1 MADFKEKYREI
12 LDLLHDAQDEIK
24 DLHRQARSKYSGL
37 GQHTVVIKGGVEDQD
52 QVLMDQGSDDA
63 DDDDDST
70 ANLHS
75 FDTNFS
81 GNFKQQTRQYRRNIE
96 LFTMLEVFFFCQ
108 NINLMVGTLYNIS
121 PHHITFNILFIKL
134 HCTLHAPN
142 CRPVV
147 QIFQPSLP
155 PLLLVYVFTISYC
168 GMRALIIS
176 GWENVW

>member
-1 MADFKEKYREI
+1 MFQVVEAQAKLKRFTAENAEVSAQLEIYKDTQNELTAELADFKEKYREI

-134 HCTLHAPN
+134 HCTLHA
-142 CRPVV
+142 
-147 QIFQPSLP
+147 QLS
-155 PLLLVYVFTISYC
+155 
-168 GMRALIIS
+168 
-176 GWENVW
+176 